1 MVSAG
6 PCLHE
11 SGLTPKKFSYKDD
24 AELVHY
30 GIGLA
35 NLVPRTTASV
45 EELSSSVQCRV
56 LILLKLELNFKG
68 ESGSVLQMVK
78 L

>member
-1 MVSAG
+1 MSG

-24 AELVHY
+24 AELVNY

-35 NLVPRTTASV
+35 SLVPRTTASV
-45 EELSSSVQCRV
+45 EELSTSVYMIII
-56 LILLKLELNFKG
+56 ILLP
-68 ESGSVLQMVK
+68 
-78 L
+78 